1 MRPAPQCGAERTGRV
16 DRTVVDRDA
25 HDVDQTEGEADSQA
39 GKLAE
44 AFARVGCAENH
55 EDEEERQQAFCHE
68 GHRLIGAGLH
78 GVSGKRSV
86 ARDAAEIKIGSHID
100 KPVEESGADGCA
112 DELRD
117 DVAAEFTEFHA
128 TRQQH
133 CKRYGR
139 VDMTAR
145 DIADAIYKTQ

>member
-25 HDVDQTEGEADSQA
+25 H
-39 GKLAE
+39 
-44 AFARVGCAENH
+44 
-55 EDEEERQQAFCHE
+55 
-68 GHRLIGAGLH
+68 
-78 GVSGKRSV
+78 
-86 ARDAAEIKIGSHID
+86 EIKIGSHID